1 MIKSS
6 VNTELFCYSIEE
18 GSAEM
23 KQILT
28 VGCGGFLGAVCRYLL
43 SQWTSFLH
51 KGPLPLATFLVN
63 VVGCFLIGFL
73 TVFLSGFFPDR
84 KNLSLFLTTGL
95 LGGFT
100 TFSTFGLETVSLMQ
114 NGNWLLALANMV
126 ASLAFGLLGVC
137 CGKLVGGLLTSHIN
151 G

>member
-1 MIKSS
+1 
-6 VNTELFCYSIEE
+6 
-18 GSAEM
+18 M
-23 KQILT
+23 KQILA

-43 SQWTSFLH
+43 SQWISFLH
-51 KGPLPLATFLVN
+51 KGTFPLATFLVN
-63 VVGCFLIGFL
+63 VFGCFLIGFL
-73 TVFLSGFFPDR
+73 TALLSGFFPSR

-114 NGNWLLALANMV
+114 DGNWMLAFVNMAV
-126 ASLAFGLLGVC
+126 SLACGLLGVC
-137 CGKLVGGLLTSHIN
+137 CGKLVGELLTSHIN

>member
-1 MIKSS
+1 
-6 VNTELFCYSIEE
+6 
-18 GSAEM
+18 M

-43 SQWTSFLH
+43 FQWISVLH
-51 KGPLPLATFLVN
+51 KGVFPLATLLVN
-63 VVGCFLIGFL
+63 VIGCFLIGFL
-73 TVFLSGFFPDR
+73 TVLLAGFFPDR

-100 TFSTFGLETVSLMQ
+100 TFSTFGLETVTLMQ
-114 NGNWLLALANMV
+114 DGNWMLAFVNMAV
-126 ASLAFGLLGVC
+126 SLAFGLLGVC
-137 CGKLVGGLLTSHIN
+137 CGKLVGGVLTSHIN

>member
-1 MIKSS
+1 MR
-6 VNTELFCYSIEE
+6 
-18 GSAEM
+18 
-23 KQILT
+23 QIFV

-43 SQWTSFLH
+43 SQWISVLH
-51 KGPLPLATFLVN
+51 KGTFPLATLLVN
-63 VVGCFLIGFL
+63 VLGCFLIGFL
-73 TVFLSGFFPDR
+73 TALLSGFFPGR

-114 NGNWLLALANMV
+114 DGNWMLAFVNV
-126 ASLAFGLLGVC
+126 AVSLAFGLLGVC
-137 CGKLVGGLLTSHIN
+137 CGKLMGGLLTAHID